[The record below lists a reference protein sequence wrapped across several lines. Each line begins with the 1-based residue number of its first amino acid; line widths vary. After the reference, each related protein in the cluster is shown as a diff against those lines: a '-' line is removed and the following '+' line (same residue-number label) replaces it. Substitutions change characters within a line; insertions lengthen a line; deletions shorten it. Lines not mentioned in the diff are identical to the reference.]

1 MVWSTPMTTENDI
14 DQIRRN
20 ITDRQAA
27 ERLALIVGELVDD
40 EVGKLPSDASR
51 EKFWALVQQ
60 RWSAHFPEPQGTF
73 TGQEPYNVEEIPDSD
88 DEVNNLVDEIDNLAG
103 AVPTKG
109 MEFAESCCGTARS
122 IAETVEERGRVTTAQ
137 LGALRN
143 MRDALKR
150 WIRE

>member
-1 MVWSTPMTTENDI
+1 MTVNDTE
-14 DQIRRN
+14 QIRRN

-40 EVGKLPSDASR
+40 EVAKLPSDVSR
-51 EKFWALVQQ
+51 EKFWTLVQQ

-73 TGQEPYNVEEIPDSD
+73 TEPEPYNVEEIPDAD
-88 DEVNNLVDEIDNLAG
+88 DEVNNLIDEIENLAG
-103 AVPTKG
+103 AVPTEG
-109 MEFAESCCGTARS
+109 MEFAESCYGTARS

-143 MRDALKR
+143 MRDGLKR
-150 WIRE
+150 WVRE

>member
-1 MVWSTPMTTENDI
+1 VQRELTPEQQE
-14 DQIRRN
+14 QIQRN

-51 EKFWALVQQ
+51 EKFWTLVRQ

-73 TGQEPYNVEEIPDSD
+73 TEPEPYNVEEIPDSD
-88 DEVNNLVDEIDNLAG
+88 DEVNNLVDEIDVLAG
-103 AVPTKG
+103 AVPAG
-109 MEFAESCCGTARS
+109 GEEFAESCCGTARS

-143 MRDALKR
+143 MRDGLKR
-150 WIRE
+150 WVRE